1 MQSEYCVTF
10 DFYFYQFRHI
20 FVLIVNQKHHCHML
34 IRITGFAI
42 LITLSLFIFITA
54 AQTLNLDI
62 NKILAS
68 QKQAAAPEEVA
79 VALPA
84 KPRLAP
90 IIYGIHTDSL
100 EVVEGN
106 VERGESLSEI
116 LSAYNISPAT
126 VYALAQKSKEV
137 FNVRRIAANRDY
149 TILHAHDSAQTAQ
162 YFIYEP
168 NEVEY
173 VIYDLRGDLAVTSEK
188 RTVEVLE
195 RVLGG
200 EIKSSLFESVVEAGG
215 SPQLVNRFADIYA
228 WRLDLNR
235 IQPGDKFK
243 LIYDE
248 KVVNGS
254 TIGYGQLKAA
264 YFEHEGDSIY
274 AIAFKDGNSNGY
286 YDQNGKS
293 LKKAFLR
300 EPLEYSRISSRY
312 SKSRFHPVQKRYKA
326 HLGTD
331 FAARTGTPIRTVGDG
346 VVLDARYT
354 SGNGYFVK
362 IKHNKTY
369 TTQYL
374 HMSKFAKGIR
384 RGVHVKQGQ
393 TIGYVGSTG
402 LATGPHLC
410 YRFWKNGKQVD
421 ALRVKLPSGDPI
433 SRKNMTAFNAVKRDI
448 AQKMG
453 TVELNMEQPLLAT
466 KKEKEPTEG

>member
-1 MQSEYCVTF
+1 
-10 DFYFYQFRHI
+10 
-20 FVLIVNQKHHCHML
+20 ML
-34 IRITGFAI
+34 IRITGLAI
-42 LITLSLFIFITA
+42 LVTLSLFIFITA
-54 AQTLNLDI
+54 AKTLNLDI
-62 NKILAS
+62 NRIVAS
-68 QKQAAAPEEVA
+68 QEEAAFADKDEVA
-79 VALPA
+79 VIPA
-84 KPRLAP
+84 RPQPAP
-90 IIYGIHTDSL
+90 IVYGIHTDSL
-100 EVVEGN
+100 EIVEGA
-106 VERGESLSEI
+106 VAPGESLSE
-116 LSAYNISPAT
+116 LLAAYNISPAT
-126 VYALAQKSKEV
+126 VHALAQKSKEV
-137 FNVRRIAANRDY
+137 FNVRRIAANRHY
-149 TILHAHDSAQTAQ
+149 TILHARDSAQTAQ

-173 VIYDLRGDLAVTSEK
+173 VVYDLRGDLAVTKEK
-188 RTVEVLE
+188 RKVEVLE

-200 EIKSSLFESVVEAGG
+200 EIKGSLFESVVEAGG

-248 KVVNGS
+248 KIVNGS
-254 TIGYGQLKAA
+254 TIGYGELKAA

-274 AIAFKDGNSNGY
+274 AIAFKEGNSSGY

-300 EPLEYSRISSRY
+300 EPLEYTRISSRY

-331 FAARTGTPIRTVGDG
+331 FAAPRGTPIRTVGDG

-354 SGNGYFVK
+354 RGNGYFVK

-421 ALRVKLPSGDPI
+421 ALKVKLPSGTPV
-433 SRKNMTAFNAVKRDI
+433 SKTSMAAFNAVKNEI
-448 AQKMG
+448 AQKMQSIN
-453 TVELNMEQPLLAT
+453 LKSEQQLLAT
-466 KKEKEPTEG
+466 KKEKQPTEG